1 MLPLAEAVTLP
12 VATGV
17 TLADTL
23 SEFVAVEEPL
33 AAADCSNG

>member
-12 VATGV
+12 VASAV

-23 SEFVAVEEPL
+23 SEFVGVNEPV
-33 AAADCSNG
+33 AAADCTR